1 MSLTTSYIY
10 GRICGS
16 GETLGTIW
24 GPRRLGLDSK
34 GPRYT
39 RAYKL
44 VQERVRLDLME
55 NIRMFVAN
63 PTAGFRAANQTHL
76 QGALVTCRLSS
87 DVRRLETCRFWGYSP
102 TFRIFPRFLLLR
114 AKVGCGN
121 LNDSG
126 FVQR

>member
-16 GETLGTIW
+16 GEILGTIW

-34 GPRYT
+34 RPRYT

-44 VQERVRLDLME
+44 VRDRVRLDLMG
-55 NIRMFVAN
+55 NNRIFVAN
-63 PTAGFRAANQTHL
+63 PTAGFRAANQKHL

-87 DVRRLETCRFWGYSP
+87 DVRKLGTCRFWGYSP
-102 TFRIFPRFLLLR
+102 TFRIFPRF
-114 AKVGCGN
+114 
-121 LNDSG
+121 
-126 FVQR
+126 FVAEG